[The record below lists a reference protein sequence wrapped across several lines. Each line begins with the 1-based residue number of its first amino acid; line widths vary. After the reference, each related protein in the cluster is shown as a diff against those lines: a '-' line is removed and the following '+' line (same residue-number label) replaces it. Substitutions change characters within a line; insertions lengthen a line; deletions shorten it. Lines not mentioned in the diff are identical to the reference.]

1 MRDVTI
7 ILIVYLPR
15 PIRHWVPGRTRGV
28 LVNVRCSRS
37 GRLSLNI
44 PLCEDAD
51 RRLDARGCK
60 RVWVFACACTCAR
73 VDARPVRRPSGVRRL
88 ILMAGCRNELNDT
101 RSASLK

>member
-1 MRDVTI
+1 MDPGQPIWIGMRDVTI

-15 PIRHWVPGRTRGV
+15 PIRHWVPSRTRYV

-51 RRLDARGCK
+51 RRLDARGCTLGYGLC
-60 RVWVFACACTCAR
+60 ACAYECAACSPA
-73 VDARPVRRPSGVRRL
+73 V
-88 ILMAGCRNELNDT
+88 GCSTVNIDGRMQ
-101 RSASLK
+101 K